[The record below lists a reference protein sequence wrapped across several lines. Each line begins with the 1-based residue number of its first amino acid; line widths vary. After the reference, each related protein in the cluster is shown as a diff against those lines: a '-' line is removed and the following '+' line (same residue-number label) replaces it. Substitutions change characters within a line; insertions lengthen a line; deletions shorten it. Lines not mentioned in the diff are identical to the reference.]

1 MCSLVSDSFLLKIGS
16 GTISNNMDVFMVAAL
31 IILLVVVVVVM
42 ALNACTNEEI
52 GKTNLMSE
60 DIYNTVTVI
69 WCLCGGI
76 AMFIVFWNLLIRY
89 TITYTV

>member
-60 DIYNTVTVI
+60 DIYDTVTVI